1 MRKLKNWWLGKWCF
15 VKNVVGWNTITLSLF
30 TIAFVA
36 AIAILFA
43 AAAQFYVDKQLS
55 YSAMIGYICIGVT
68 AVLALVASMWSAPKR
83 WVARILII
91 AIWFFIVGMFA
102 DLVNQVQLMRLISS
116 ITG

>member
-30 TIAFVA
+30 TTAFVV

-43 AAAQFYVDKQLS
+43 AAALFYVDKQLS

-91 AIWFFIVGMFA
+91 AIWFFIVGMLA